1 MSKQSRRRGN
11 LSVSHHFTFYF
22 VLHKTEKKP
31 DICHFGEQRTHFAH
45 GLLTESSLVQ
55 LWCKIYKI
63 NLTYADFF
71 VKIPKTLYY
80 SPLGELVPPTNSPL
94 FLFS

>member
-45 GLLTESSLVQ
+45 GLLTENAL
-55 LWCKIYKI
+55 
-63 NLTYADFF
+63 D
-71 VKIPKTLYY
+71 
-80 SPLGELVPPTNSPL
+80 
-94 FLFS
+94 